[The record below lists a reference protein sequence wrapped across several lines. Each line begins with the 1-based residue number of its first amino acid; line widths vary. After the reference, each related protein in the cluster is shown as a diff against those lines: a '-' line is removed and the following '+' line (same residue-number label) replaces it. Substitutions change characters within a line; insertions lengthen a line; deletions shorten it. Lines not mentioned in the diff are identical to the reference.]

1 MSSQKPAPDRQVEVS
16 AFGSH
21 VLLDFWGGKG
31 LSDIHFIEKA
41 MRSAAAACGATVI
54 EMHLHSFGSG
64 QGITGVAILAE
75 SHISIHTW
83 PETGFA
89 ALDIF
94 VCGPCDVDLAVQELR
109 KIFHPTSERLT
120 KKLRGVDVAD

>member
-1 MSSQKPAPDRQVEVS
+1 MQVTTK

-21 VLLDFWGGKG
+21 VLLDFWGAQG

-41 MRSAAAACGATVI
+41 MRSAAGVCGATVI
-54 EMHLHSFGSG
+54 DVHLHSFGAG
-64 QGITGVAILAE
+64 QGVTGVAILAE

-94 VCGPCDVDLAVQELR
+94 VCGQCNVDLAVQELR
-109 KIFHPTSERLT
+109 AVFQPASEKVMHKI
-120 KKLRGVDVAD
+120 RG

>member
-1 MSSQKPAPDRQVEVS
+1 MNNPQSAPAMQ
-16 AFGSH
+16 ATTTAYGSH
-21 VLLDFWGGKG
+21 MLLDFWGALG

-41 MRSAAAACGATVI
+41 IRSAAVVCGATVI
-54 EMHLHSFGSG
+54 DVHLHSFGAG
-64 QGITGVAILAE
+64 QGVTGVAILAE

-94 VCGPCDVDLAVQELR
+94 RLRSMQCGSSCTRASCGVS
-109 KIFHPTSERLT
+109 TSI
-120 KKLRGVDVAD
+120 